1 VYARL
6 AQFEGD
12 PGSIDQ
18 MVAGIRKDLES
29 GETPPGLEGVQRVL
43 VLVDRGSGKN
53 TSLIFCATEDELRKA
68 DEALNQMTPQGET
81 RRTEVQLLEVAI
93 DKDTS

>member
-1 VYARL
+1 MYVRL

-18 MVAGIRKDLES
+18 MVAGIREQLER
-29 GETPPGLEGVQRVL
+29 GETPPGLEGVQRVM
-43 VLVDRGSGKN
+43 VLIDRGSGKN

-68 DEALNQMTPQGET
+68 DEALNQMTPEGGVS
-81 RRTEVQLLEVAI
+81 RTAVELLEVAI

>member
-1 VYARL
+1 
-6 AQFEGD
+6 
-12 PGSIDQ
+12 
-18 MVAGIRKDLES
+18 
-29 GETPPGLEGVQRVL
+29 VL